1 MKFDKNP
8 FLIKFDGNEY
18 LVGEGQPMFTVKFN
32 KEIPIKDLMTS
43 TSIALSEAYIKGEL
57 EIEGDLY
64 NALNCFLGQLGDFKT
79 DESLLKNLIF
89 TSTTK
94 KNQKKEVTS
103 HYDIGNAFYKFW
115 LDDTMSY
122 SCAYFQNYNITLTEA
137 QNSKLDRTQKKYI

>member
-43 TSIALSEAYIKGEL
+43 TSIALSEAYMKGEL